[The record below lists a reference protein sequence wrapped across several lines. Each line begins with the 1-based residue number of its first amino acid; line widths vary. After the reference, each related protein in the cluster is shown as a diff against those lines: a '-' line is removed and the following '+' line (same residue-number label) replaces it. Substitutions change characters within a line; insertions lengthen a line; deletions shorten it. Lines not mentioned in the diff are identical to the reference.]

1 MAGLSTKYIENLIKT
16 IMLDSRNFIGV
27 LSCDMFLRMTKI
39 KKINLSPGKGIILN
53 LSSSNHPGSHWVA
66 IYLNS
71 DDIVEFFDSF
81 GLHCFDSNILEAFD
95 DQKLRVIDFKK
106 RLQHEESQFCGYYC
120 VAWLLC
126 REVNISSDIFGSF
139 FNEKNLMQ
147 NDHICTEIIKTFI
160 EMRAEELIKEYN
172 GKR

>member
-1 MAGLSTKYIENLIKT
+1 MAALSTKYIENLIKT

-71 DDIVEFFDSF
+71 DDILWENKECPISTSFDTERLISVSF
-81 GLHCFDSNILEAFD
+81 HQKPFPTMSNC
-95 DQKLRVIDFKK
+95 Q
-106 RLQHEESQFCGYYC
+106 
-120 VAWLLC
+120 
-126 REVNISSDIFGSF
+126 
-139 FNEKNLMQ
+139 NLS
-147 NDHICTEIIKTFI
+147 
-160 EMRAEELIKEYN
+160 LP
-172 GKR
+172 